1 MISSKGVDCLFRRNE
16 EIQVAEINRI
26 NRNVSKLYLKYRIAQ
41 NVRRV
46 VSENLQRSISI
57 NEIYLSLSR
66 TNLRQR
72 AL

>member
-1 MISSKGVDCLFRRNE
+1 MISSKRVDCLFRRNE